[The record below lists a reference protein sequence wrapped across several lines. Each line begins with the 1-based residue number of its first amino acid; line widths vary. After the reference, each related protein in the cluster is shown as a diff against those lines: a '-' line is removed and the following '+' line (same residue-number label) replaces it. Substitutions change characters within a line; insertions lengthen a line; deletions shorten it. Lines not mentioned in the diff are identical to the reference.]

1 MIINKSPRNFW
12 TMTVFVP
19 VLILSP
25 DIRLFGTR
33 MRTTRQKIGT
43 KTVAK
48 AGEDVDVPQMPGHC
62 LVYESVSADKKLQQY
77 LRKAKTQTNN
87 VAMRKYAKLLSFLQM
102 QAAG

>member
-1 MIINKSPRNFW
+1 MIIVKSSRNFW

-19 VLILSP
+19 VLILIP
-25 DIRLFGTR
+25 DARLFGRR

-43 KTVAK
+43 KTEAK
-48 AGEDVDVPQMPGHC
+48 VGEDVDVLQIPGHS